1 MLVLVADR
9 HDLFRQ
15 GLVTLLYELNSA
27 DLDIQETSNLSGL
40 TKLLE
45 QATYDLVIIGMN
57 ILNNDNHSTLH
68 TLREQYQ
75 ETPLLV
81 LIETSTPRIVDELR
95 RYNLNGI
102 IAKSASKASYLSALR
117 SLLLGGNHIP
127 LPISKRRPSSSLSG
141 KGLFP
146 GTLTRRQ
153 EEVLY
158 LLADGKSN
166 KEIAH
171 YLRLSEGTV
180 KVHVT
185 AIFKA
190 LGVKNRTQAMLLAQQ
205 HRDDNL
211 SS

>member
-1 MLVLVADR
+1 MFVLVADR

-15 GLVTLLYELNSA
+15 GLVTLLNELNSA
-27 DLDIQETSNLSGL
+27 EMDIQETSSLSGL
-40 TKLLE
+40 TTLLG
-45 QATYDLVIIGMN
+45 QARYDLVIIGMN
-57 ILNNDNHSTLH
+57 ILNNDNHGTLS
-68 TLREQYQ
+68 TLREDYPD
-75 ETPLLV
+75 TPILAI
-81 LIETSTPRIVDELR
+81 IETSTPRIIDELR

-102 IAKSASKASYLSALR
+102 IAKSASKPSYISALR

-127 LPISKRRPSSSLSG
+127 LPVSTRRTSSSLSG
-141 KGLFP
+141 GSLFP

-211 SS
+211 TS